1 MRSLLCGLRT
11 QSIQKVR
18 TMKLVLTHYIDA
30 SPATVTARL
39 GAAVS
44 AGLDA
49 AAARSAEPRVA
60 TLTTSLGDGIRID
73 GGLDTLTGTDCTY
86 TGSDHLTE
94 LRIEVP
100 WSPNDSGTTKLWAAN
115 RFAGVLADQLMVAE
129 QLTAA

>member
-1 MRSLLCGLRT
+1 
-11 QSIQKVR
+11 
-18 TMKLVLTHYIDA
+18 MKLILTHYIDA

-49 AAARSAEPRVA
+49 AAARSAERRSA
-60 TLTTSLGDGIRID
+60 TRTTPLGDGIRID
-73 GGLDTLTGTDCTY
+73 GGLDTLTGTDCTF
-86 TGSDHLTE
+86 TGSDQLTE

-100 WSPNDSGTTKLWAAN
+100 WSPDDSGTTKLWAAN
-115 RFAGVLADQLMVAE
+115 RFAGVLADQLMVAD

>member
-1 MRSLLCGLRT
+1 M
-11 QSIQKVR
+11 Q
-18 TMKLVLTHYIDA
+18 LVLTHYIEA

-49 AAARSAEPRVA
+49 AAERSGELRTA
-60 TLTTSLGDGIRID
+60 TVTTSRDDGIHID
-73 GGLDTLTGTDCTY
+73 GGLDTLTGTDCTF

-94 LRIEVP
+94 LRIHVP
-100 WSPNDSGTTKLWAAN
+100 WSPHDSGTTKLWAAN
-115 RFAGVLADQLMVAE
+115 RFAGVLADQLVGTD